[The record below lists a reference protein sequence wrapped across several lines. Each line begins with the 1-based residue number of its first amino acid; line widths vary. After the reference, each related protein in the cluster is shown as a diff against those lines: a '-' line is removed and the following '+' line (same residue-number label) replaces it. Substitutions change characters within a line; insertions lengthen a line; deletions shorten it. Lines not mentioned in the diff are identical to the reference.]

1 MRSSNRNF
9 LQTSTI
15 WAIEIAVLAVVVGVW
30 FLITHSGAV
39 SPVLLP
45 SPTTVFRAIGNI
57 AKGQATRN
65 DLLLTFSQV
74 AVAMVIVIPL
84 AVGLGMLIGRN
95 PKLRVLDEIAN
106 VGMTIPQP
114 IFLPILFI
122 ILGSNFFEIVI
133 FGVTHALFVIVVNS
147 AASTRSVPP
156 SYDQLAK
163 LYGTKTFDLYR
174 KIYFPFMVP
183 VILQGIRL
191 GLIFCVA
198 GVMLAEMYAGNG
210 GFGKD
215 ILYWGSSFVLPDLL
229 AGIIVVGASTVIING
244 LFHML
249 ERRGASW
256 RNA

>member
-1 MRSSNRNF
+1 MRGVNRKVF
-9 LQTSTI
+9 QTGAI
-15 WAIEIAVLAVVVGVW
+15 WAIEAVVLALILLAW
-30 FLITHSGAV
+30 YLITHSGAV

-45 SPTTVFRAIGNI
+45 SPATVFTAIGHI
-57 AKGQATRN
+57 AKGKVTRD
-65 DLLLTFSQV
+65 DLLLTFSEV

-122 ILGSNFFEIVI
+122 ILGANFLEIVI

-156 SYDQLAK
+156 SYNQLAR
-163 LYGTKTFDLYR
+163 LYGTKTIDLYR

-229 AGIIVVGASTVIING
+229 AGIIVVGASTVIINSI
-244 LFHML
+244 FHVF
-249 ERRGASW
+249 ESRGASW
-256 RNA
+256 RHA

>member
-1 MRSSNRNF
+1 
-9 LQTSTI
+9 
-15 WAIEIAVLAVVVGVW
+15 
-30 FLITHSGAV
+30 
-39 SPVLLP
+39 
-45 SPTTVFRAIGNI
+45 
-57 AKGQATRN
+57 
-65 DLLLTFSQV
+65 
-74 AVAMVIVIPL
+74 MVIVIPL